1 MATYTFLGGDFN
13 NKMDWRPQGIPGAG
27 DTILDNNG
35 AVITAEGETVAN
47 AEGTSGFV
55 MGITGGLTITGMGY
69 DLAVQNGA
77 YSVGSIE
84 GAISIFNGAT
94 VTAGSVDLSLP
105 IGLSVGDSPSD
116 TSSLTVSGSV
126 DANGDDIVIDT
137 AGTFDVEG
145 GVSVTNGYLEID
157 SGATTIGGELGL
169 DAGSYLDLYGGTAT
183 VGSLNADGNLS
194 GVEVY
199 GSAAGTMLEVN
210 G

>member
-69 DLAVQNGA
+69 DLAVQNGD

-84 GAISIFNGAT
+84 GAISIFNGAH
-94 VTAGSVDLSLP
+94 
-105 IGLSVGDSPSD
+105 GDRGQRRS
-116 TSSLTVSGSV
+116 
-126 DANGDDIVIDT
+126 
-137 AGTFDVEG
+137 
-145 GVSVTNGYLEID
+145 
-157 SGATTIGGELGL
+157 
-169 DAGSYLDLYGGTAT
+169 
-183 VGSLNADGNLS
+183 
-194 GVEVY
+194 
-199 GSAAGTMLEVN
+199 
-210 G
+210 